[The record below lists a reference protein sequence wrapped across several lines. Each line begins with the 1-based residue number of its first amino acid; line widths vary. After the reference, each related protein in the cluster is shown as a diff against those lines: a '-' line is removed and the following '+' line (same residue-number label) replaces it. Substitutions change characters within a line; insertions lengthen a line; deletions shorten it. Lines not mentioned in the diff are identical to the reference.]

1 MKWEKKQLNRQKELK
16 DLISLDKSDS
26 SMNIEKYVPRY
37 KLNKF
42 SNKVTDK
49 QLELILKMATF
60 VGNML
65 GASTT

>member
-37 KLNKF
+37 KLKKF

-49 QLELILKMATF
+49 QLEIILKMATF
-60 VGNML
+60 VGNIL
-65 GASTT
+65 GTSTT